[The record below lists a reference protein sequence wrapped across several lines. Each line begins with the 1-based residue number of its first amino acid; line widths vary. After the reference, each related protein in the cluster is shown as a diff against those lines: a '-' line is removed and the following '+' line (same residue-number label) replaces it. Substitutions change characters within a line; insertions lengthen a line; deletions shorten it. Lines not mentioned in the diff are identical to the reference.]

1 MDYCLIQNTN
11 YEENKDKFWDVNSEF
26 KFVEPYASF
35 YKSLKDKKLSSKY
48 MWAIFLLC
56 DINSP
61 KIRLRYDER
70 QAEIK
75 TYFLKDEE
83 FSFDR
88 FKDLIDSYP
97 KTAMTKIQRELKS
110 WQDKIEERNKFIE
123 SQKYNER
130 TFEMLDKMMKESKPI
145 WEAFG
150 KIYKEYQTEN
160 IETRARGGRQ
170 ESFTEQLLN

>member
-11 YEENKDKFWDVNSEF
+11 YEENKDKFWEVNPEF

-35 YKSLKDKKLSSKY
+35 YKSIKDKKLTSKY

-61 KIRLRYDER
+61 KLRLRDDER
-70 QAEIK
+70 REEIK
-75 TYFLKDEE
+75 VYFIKEDDFDFSRLDE
-83 FSFDR
+83 
-88 FKDLIDSYP
+88 LISAYS

-150 KIYKEYQTEN
+150 KIYKEYQAEN

-170 ESFTEQLLN
+170 ESFAEKLLN